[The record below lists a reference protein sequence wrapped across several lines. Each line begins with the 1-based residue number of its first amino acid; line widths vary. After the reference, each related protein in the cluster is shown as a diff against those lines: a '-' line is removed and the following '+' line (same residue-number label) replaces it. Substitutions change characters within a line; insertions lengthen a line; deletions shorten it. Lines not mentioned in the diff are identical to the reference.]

1 MFKILALDLDGTL
14 LNPEHKISEKNK
26 KIIHELNEEGARI
39 ILASGREPN
48 SILPFNHELGIKDFV
63 IGFNGGIIS
72 DWTGENIIY
81 EKKLDSKI
89 AENIIK
95 NCQEGDICTF
105 VFIKNKIYVD
115 SKKKEGYNIFDSY
128 TASGLN
134 KVDNIYKFIDDNNY
148 WDRIGKLLLCDD
160 NKVLASF
167 KDKMEKIFGSKLS
180 FGFSLPYFLEIWNP
194 EVSKGKAIQVIS
206 EKLNIDRKDIMAIGD
221 GENDISMMKFAG
233 LGVAMGNALESV
245 KKEADYITLSNR
257 EDGVEYVI
265 KKYWRGE

>member
-26 KIIHELNEEGARI
+26 KIIHELKEEGTRI

-48 SILPFNHELGIKDFV
+48 SILPFNRELGVKDFV

-89 AENIIK
+89 AKDIIER
-95 NCQEGDICTF
+95 CQQKDICAF
-105 VFIKNKIYVD
+105 VFIKNKIYMD
-115 SKKKEGYNIFDSY
+115 REKKEGYNVFDSY
-128 TASGLN
+128 TKSGLN
-134 KVDNIYKFIDDNNY
+134 PVDNIYKFMDNNNL
-148 WDRIGKLLLCDD
+148 WAGIEKILLCED
-160 NKVLASF
+160 NKILSLF
-167 KDKMEKIFGSKLS
+167 KNEVENIFSSKISL
-180 FGFSLPYFLEIWNP
+180 GFSLPYFLEIWNP
-194 EVSKGKAIQVIS
+194 GANKGSAIKIIS

-221 GENDISMMKFAG
+221 GENDISMIKFAG

-245 KKEADYITLSNR
+245 KKEADFITLSNR

-265 KKYWRGE
+265 KKYLRGE